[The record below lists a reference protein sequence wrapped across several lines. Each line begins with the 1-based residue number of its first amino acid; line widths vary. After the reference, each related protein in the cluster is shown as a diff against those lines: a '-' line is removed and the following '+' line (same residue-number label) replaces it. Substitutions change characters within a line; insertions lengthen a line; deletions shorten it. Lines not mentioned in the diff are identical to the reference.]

1 MMAENLNTEAE
12 KYALYFPSVQIASAK
27 RMVNTDILRDGAAP
41 KRLCG
46 TDFNYL
52 KPDNKYWHYRY
63 CLATAEQYK
72 GKHDNAISDRHAST
86 FVMGDSGGYQIGTG
100 AFADTASWWQ
110 YQNQPET
117 IMALWRSST
126 IREEVLRWQ
135 QSQCDIAMTM
145 DMPLWAMQEW
155 ASDSPFHKLTRQ
167 QLTELTVEN
176 LEYIKDY
183 RRVGSCQLLN
193 VLQGDNDD
201 DEDYWY
207 NAVRHYGF
215 EGWAFA
221 GGVGR
226 RGGIRNSVRMFLRL
240 AEDGLLK
247 PPYNWVHM
255 LGLSIMTW
263 CPILTQIQKCVR
275 EKHNSKF
282 TISFDSS
289 GAYQQAGKF
298 SQYFVP
304 NTFGSDLKSE
314 WSMSGI
320 DFPAY
325 HTVATEQK
333 PLPLNKNHKLYA
345 FRAMTSPIAKK
356 LTLQDLCVN
365 KSAYAKR
372 VVDEFSDE
380 VLINHNVY
388 TYAKSTIAANEA
400 VFATRTAP
408 DIMLQAVDVIV
419 ELFNTA
425 DWRTKLEAKT
435 DILEAAART

>member
-1 MMAENLNTEAE
+1 MMAENLNTEAD

-27 RMVNTDILRDGAAP
+27 RMVDTDIMREGQAP
-41 KRLCG
+41 KNLRG

-52 KPDNKYWHYRY
+52 NPSNRFWHYKY

-72 GKHDNAISDRHAST
+72 DKHDNAISDRHADT

-100 AFADTASWWQ
+100 AFADTASWKQ
-110 YQNQPET
+110 YQSEPEK
-117 IMALWRSST
+117 IMALWRSSY

-145 DMPLWAMQEW
+145 DMPLWAMQDW
-155 ASDSPFHKLTRQ
+155 ARNSPFHKLTRQ

-176 LEYIKDY
+176 LQYIKDY
-183 RRVGSCQLLN
+183 RRAGSCRLLN

-207 NAVRHYGF
+207 NAVRHFGF

-247 PPYNWVHM
+247 PPYDWVHM

-263 CPILTQIQKCVR
+263 CPILTQIQMCVR
-275 EKHNSKF
+275 ELYNSNF

-298 SQYFVP
+298 SQYFVQ
-304 NTFGSDLKSE
+304 NKFGADLRKE

-325 HTVATEQK
+325 HTVATDDK
-333 PLPLNKNHKLYA
+333 SLPLNKNHKQYA
-345 FRAMTSPIAKK
+345 FSAMTSPIAKK

-372 VVDEFSDE
+372 VVDMFSDE

-388 TYAKSTIAANEA
+388 TYAKSTVAANQA
-400 VFATRTAP
+400 VFVTRTAP
-408 DIMLQAVDVIV
+408 DIMFAAVDAIV

-425 DWRTKLEAKT
+425 DWRRLLEQKT
-435 DILEAAART
+435 DILEAAARA